1 MFSQPAKIFEA
12 MITSSDKQH
21 EESKQL
27 REKQHKE
34 SKKIRNEHVIIKPE
48 ILRISDST
56 KVRKET
62 TNKFHQK

>member
-1 MFSQPAKIFEA
+1 

-21 EESKQL
+21 EELKHL

-56 KVRKET
+56 KVRK
-62 TNKFHQK
+62 